1 MNRLAGIE
9 ARRHELALDAGSLGI
24 GARQA
29 ELALLGI
36 GIAGAALAPFLRI
49 VRIDDIGG
57 IGAIGRHIAVRGQQ
71 VPAAVALEDAAEV
84 PAMAGIVGELLILV
98 RIVDVLTVAL
108 IRISSLRDRVGL
120 IV

>member
-57 IGAIGRHIAVRGQQ
+57 IGAIGRHIAVGGQQ

-84 PAMAGIVGELLILV
+84 PAMRSEE
-98 RIVDVLTVAL
+98 R
-108 IRISSLRDRVGL
+108 RVGKECVRTCRSRWSL
-120 IV
+120 YN